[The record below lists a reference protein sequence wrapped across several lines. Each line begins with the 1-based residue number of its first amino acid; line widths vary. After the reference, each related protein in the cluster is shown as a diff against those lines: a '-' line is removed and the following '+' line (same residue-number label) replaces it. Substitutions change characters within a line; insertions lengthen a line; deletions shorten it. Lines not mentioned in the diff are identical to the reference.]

1 MPRYAHQGRKQVRV
15 SISAFAVLVTSA
27 AAAFAANAPSIVVI
41 DGQTRTKEIA
51 RSPYVGETIIHR
63 NADATVQVGV
73 WEADVSK
80 VKLIDFPVTEF
91 VLMLS
96 GRLVV
101 VNQDGTSNEFKAGD
115 TFVVPKGFTGIWDIR
130 ERMKKQHVKIGDP
143 RAKLIVQPV
152 SD

>member
-1 MPRYAHQGRKQVRV
+1 MRAAILGSVV
-15 SISAFAVLVTSA
+15 LAMSAVA
-27 AAAFAANAPSIVVI
+27 ALAANAPSIVVI
-41 DGQTRTKEIA
+41 DGETPTKQMA
-51 RSPYVGETIIHR
+51 SSPYVGETIIHS
-63 NADATVQVGV
+63 NADKTVQIGV

-80 VKLIDFPVTEF
+80 VKLVDFPVTEF

-115 TFVVPKGFTGIWDIR
+115 TFVIPKGFTGIWDIR

-152 SD
+152 ED